1 VVGVV
6 VVPPADGAIVI
17 PGVVVV
23 VVDEEPPPV
32 APNATAPIAP
42 PPNIAARKPAVTSP
56 LRIPF
61 MNLLRRLPG
70 GSLATIR
77 DRWGFS

>member
-1 VVGVV
+1 VV
-6 VVPPADGAIVI
+6 VVPPGDGAIVI

-23 VVDEEPPPV
+23 VVDDEPPV

-61 MNLLRRLPG
+61 MNLLLRLSG
-70 GSLATIR
+70 GSPGPIR
-77 DRWGFS
+77 DRWGFP